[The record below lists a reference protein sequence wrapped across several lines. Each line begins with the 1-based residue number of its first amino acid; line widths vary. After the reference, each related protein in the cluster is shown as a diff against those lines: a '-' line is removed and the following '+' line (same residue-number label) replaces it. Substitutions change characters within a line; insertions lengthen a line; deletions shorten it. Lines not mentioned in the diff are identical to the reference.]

1 MALSSFDEK
10 PWFFANERGS
20 TQNLQILLSLLTCTC
35 NVLITIEAKE
45 KESKS
50 IRQLF
55 DRWHDAVIFI
65 TERIWINSSNS
76 FAFLV
81 SWYFTDFFGEVHEQR
96 QNKK

>member
-1 MALSSFDEK
+1 VVFCQRKRFHPEFADFALFTDMHVQ
-10 PWFFANERGS
+10 R
-20 TQNLQILLSLLTCTC
+20 
-35 NVLITIEAKE
+35 LITIEAKE

-55 DRWHDAVIFI
+55 DRWHDADIFI